1 MKLMLSD
8 GQNEVQVLIESKL
21 SGNHKS
27 EALLFHVSVQRKLA
41 SVDLWFRHMEII
53 LPVFT
58 GRSETYSSTE
68 DSKVETEDRAAL
80 ESILIKMSAYIDA
93 FFMSGRSTLDA
104 FGHEIRSLYGL
115 GDHTGN
121 LYFPQALG
129 LISTHHGNSHLNT
142 YLNSLNIEHSQWY
155 TDLNSYRRAC
165 AHESIIQ
172 INPSRDF
179 DFLKGE
185 WKEILLKLPMDPGQ
199 RPWNYDGK
207 NFVDTGKT
215 IKNELYGLI
224 ETSYDRILDDIKSGQ
239 TKIDYDNGS
248 AKPESNS

>member
-1 MKLMLSD
+1 MLSTS
-8 GQNEVQVLIESKL
+8 QKEVQVLIENKL
-21 SGNHKS
+21 SGTDRD
-27 EALLFHVSVQRKLA
+27 EAFLFHVSVERKLA
-41 SVDLWFRHMEII
+41 SVDLWFRHVEII
-53 LPVFT
+53 LPDFT
-58 GRSETYSSTE
+58 SQSETYSAG
-68 DSKVETEDRAAL
+68 DSKIETENRAVL
-80 ESILIKMSAYIDA
+80 DSVLIKMSAYIDA
-93 FFMSGRSTLDA
+93 FFMSGRSTLDT

-115 GDHTGN
+115 GGHSGN
-121 LYFPQALG
+121 LYFPEALE
-129 LISTHHGNSHLNT
+129 LIRTEHGNSCLNT
-142 YLNSLNIEHSQWY
+142 CLNSLDIENSQWY
-155 TDLNSYRRAC
+155 RDLNSYRSAC

-199 RPWNYDGK
+199 RPWSYNRK

-215 IKNELYGLI
+215 IRNELYELI
-224 ETSYDRILDDIKSGQ
+224 ETSYDRMLDDIKSGQ